1 MQSVKGQNRSGS
13 VRARAERMA
22 CLRVLKPEWIFDFSS
37 RGCAKIEKLGTQSRR
52 YPANP

>member
-22 CLRVLKPEWIFDFSS
+22 CLRVLKPEWIFDFSYS
-37 RGCAKIEKLGTQSRR
+37 GSERPPWVA
-52 YPANP
+52 